1 MAHRTLKIAH
11 TARLLLLPYLLVTL
25 LLVVIPA
32 LGTLALAFTRYNA
45 VQPPEWVGL
54 QNFVKL
60 AQSPL
65 VAGSLRSSLLF
76 LLAAVPLRLVIAL
89 VSALLLQHHAYRR
102 YRAAA
107 LLPTLIPESAYAL
120 LWLWILNPLY
130 GPLNGLLSLFG
141 LPPYNWLAEPALAI
155 AAIVLLLTF
164 QFGEG
169 FLIALSGLQT
179 IPTDLYE
186 AAKVDGASR
195 AQIFW
200 RITLPLLVPWLLL
213 MLFRDLLV
221 SLQSTFTP
229 SFMLTYGGP
238 YYATTFI
245 PLLIYE
251 LSFDL
256 LDLGMAAALLVL
268 TALMLSLF
276 AFGVWN
282 LLSPQEAR
290 ADG

>member
-1 MAHRTLKIAH
+1 MAHRTLKTTH

-25 LLVVIPA
+25 LLVGIPA

-65 VAGSLRSSLLF
+65 VAGSLRSSLIF
-76 LLAAVPLRLVIAL
+76 LLAAVLLRLVIAL
-89 VSALLLQHHAYRR
+89 ISALLLQNHAFRG

-141 LPPYNWLAEPALAI
+141 LPPLNWLGEPALAI

-179 IPTDLYE
+179 IPADLYE

-195 AQIFW
+195 VQIFW

-213 MLFRDLLV
+213 LLFRDLLV

-256 LDLGMAAALLVL
+256 LDLGMAAALLVI

-276 AFGVWN
+276 AVGVWN
-282 LLSPQEAR
+282 LLPPQEAR
-290 ADG
+290 DHA